1 MSAKLYRKFL
11 WPGLV
16 LVAIL
21 TVGSTGYW
29 LLGGR
34 QDSLMDVIY
43 MTVITITTIGF
54 TEVID
59 LTGNPGGRA
68 FTIFIAVAGI
78 GLIGY
83 MVTSF
88 TALLVEGELTKSF
101 RRRKMEKMARQ
112 ASNHYIICG
121 LGGVGRHV
129 AGELRLTGRRI
140 VAVDL
145 DAAALED
152 YQALFAGQVS
162 IQGDA
167 TDNDTLL
174 KAGIERA
181 SGVFA
186 ITGDDNQN
194 LVISFTAK
202 QINPAVRVVARCTD
216 TKNIEKIQQTGAEA
230 VVSPGQIGG
239 LRMASEM
246 VRPTVVSF
254 LDIMLRDREKNL
266 RIEEAAVPARIAGQ
280 PLAALGLERYPRLLL
295 LAVRR
300 GDGWEYHPAADYPIE
315 ADDRLVFM
323 TTPEVREQLESVLAG
338 E

>member
-1 MSAKLYRKFL
+1 MSPQVRRKFI
-11 WPGLV
+11 WSGLV

-21 TVGSTGYW
+21 TIGSLGYW
-29 LLGGR
+29 LIGGR
-34 QDSLMDVIY
+34 EHSLMNVIY

-59 LTGNPGGRA
+59 LTDNPGGRA
-68 FTIFIAVAGI
+68 FTIFIAVGGI
-78 GLIGY
+78 GLLGF
-83 MVTSF
+83 MVTNF
-88 TALLVEGELTKSF
+88 TALIVEGELTKSF
-101 RRRKMEKMARQ
+101 RRRKMEKMAKR
-112 ASNHYIICG
+112 AKDHYIICG
-121 LGGVGRHV
+121 LGSVGLHV
-129 AGELRLTGRRI
+129 AGELQSTGRRI

-145 DAAALED
+145 DPGAFERHETLLGD
-152 YQALFAGQVS
+152 QVFVE
-162 IQGDA
+162 GDA

-174 KAGIERA
+174 KAGIAAAR
-181 SGVFA
+181 GVFA

-202 QINPAVRVVARCTD
+202 QLNPGVRVVALCTN

-246 VRPTVVSF
+246 VRPAVVSF

-266 RIEEAAVPARIAGQ
+266 RIEEAALPAAVAGRA
-280 PLAALGLERYPRLLL
+280 LSALGLDRYPRLLL

-300 GDGWEYHPAADYPIE
+300 GESWEYHPDADYPVE

-323 TTPEVREQLESVLAG
+323 TTPEVRRQLETLLSEA
-338 E
+338 